1 MNYKFETIM
10 TWIMYVRNGIWEI
23 DNHGKY
29 KPDASTIRDKFE
41 ALFLNELIR
50 EYNDC
55 KHTMVGLHSQIGSV
69 TVFINPEKL
78 EFKVGDNYNN
88 LLAFYHGIYE
98 SCSGK
103 KLCLNIIK
111 HGMDKS
117 YIPEAGYF
125 QYREHEDEEYVYVES
140 VVNGTCKS
148 NAPNVRRLISILF
161 ARHFEYLESTNPETF
176 MFMDY
181 SKDEKEEMIKDCEQ
195 YDKRINKKKALKKA
209 GPEEE

>member
-1 MNYKFETIM
+1 MKPWNINIRAFSFLSTIKVMYEKMDIIFCNIFVEEDMNYKFETIM

-55 KHTMVGLHSQIGSV
+55 KCTMVGLHFQIGGV
-69 TVFINPEKL
+69 TVFI
-78 EFKVGDNYNN
+78 
-88 LLAFYHGIYE
+88 
-98 SCSGK
+98 
-103 KLCLNIIK
+103 
-111 HGMDKS
+111 
-117 YIPEAGYF
+117 
-125 QYREHEDEEYVYVES
+125 
-140 VVNGTCKS
+140 
-148 NAPNVRRLISILF
+148 
-161 ARHFEYLESTNPETF
+161 
-176 MFMDY
+176 
-181 SKDEKEEMIKDCEQ
+181 KEEMIKDCEQ